1 MIYRLVLLLVV
12 GSVAAGPVFSQPDPP
27 SPPPAPDPEQDV
39 RATIEALFDAMRAG
53 DSSAVRGV
61 FAEGARLQTALGP
74 DETPSVQAT
83 SVDRFAEAVG
93 QPRDEV
99 WDERTWDVDVQV
111 DGPLA
116 SAWVP
121 YAFYLGEELSHCG
134 VNAVQLVQQADGWR
148 ILQVTDTRREECDVP
163 EAVQK

>member
-1 MIYRLVLLLVV
+1 MISRLVLVLVMGGLAV
-12 GSVAAGPVFSQPDPP
+12 SPAFSQPDLP
-27 SPPPAPDPEQDV
+27 SPPTSPDSEQEV

-53 DSSAVRGV
+53 DSSAVRETFV
-61 FAEGARLQTALGP
+61 EEARLQTAMGA
-74 DETPSVQAT
+74 DETPSVQST
-83 SVDRFAEAVG
+83 SIERFAEAVG

-99 WDERTWDVDVQV
+99 WDERTWDVEVQV

-134 VNAVQLVQQADGWR
+134 VNAIQLVHQADGWR
-148 ILQVTDTRREECDVP
+148 ILQITDTRREECDVP
-163 EAVQK
+163 EDVQK